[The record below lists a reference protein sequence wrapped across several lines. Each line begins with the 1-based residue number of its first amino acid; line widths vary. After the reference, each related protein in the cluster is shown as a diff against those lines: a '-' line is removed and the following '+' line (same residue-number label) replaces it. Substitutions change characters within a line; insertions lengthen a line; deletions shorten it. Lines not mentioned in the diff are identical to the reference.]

1 MNRTLED
8 RGRLQLFSAARQGL
22 SVTAQS
28 LFTLAMAA
36 RTPQDLRKNQH
47 ALQLCVVHLVGH
59 TMQHDRYI
67 AGIVVIHGQ
76 SSGHCVVYWPAAPH
90 ALVLSEYASLQLAHA
105 ELNRIGAL
113 AANVKRLARQ
123 VAPDWA
129 FEAITHHPDAARKAG
144 VLDQL
149 IQTPLGFY
157 IRGAWVVA
165 EFIRSFKVKHLA
177 PTALA
182 DEIEQV
188 VQEQIAS
195 DPLNWLAIVA
205 TSQSDA
211 SALLYRAPVQDLQR
225 QTQAACNSAKTL
237 DKYRVRRL
245 DQGSS
250 VWRGAWSFFSP
261 LSGFINQAYE
271 LLLAARRYHLSGDA
285 RDAVDVGFM
294 AAFFIIDLLMNFL
307 PGPKVKKPGV
317 PVGFSVARLHA
328 AFSRMPRL
336 RLARPGS
343 LHRLT
348 SPSPIVRF
356 KALERFRSG

>member
-1 MNRTLED
+1 M
-8 RGRLQLFSAARQGL
+8 QLFSAARQGL

-36 RTPQDLRKNQH
+36 RTPQDLRKNPH

-67 AGIVVIHGQ
+67 AGIVVIHDQ
-76 SSGHCVVYWPAAPH
+76 NSGHCVVYWPAAPH

-129 FEAITHHPDAARKAG
+129 FEAITHHPDAARKATA
-144 VLDQL
+144 VDQL
-149 IQTPLGFY
+149 LQTPLGFY
-157 IRGAWVVA
+157 ICGAWVVA

-211 SALLYRAPVQDLQR
+211 SALLYRAPVQDLPAVESAPGGFLVQVEPVVPLSSAPFAATSALSGAGGLPLERNYYVLKQQGKYYRLLETGTDAPLNRTVFVMKDQR
-225 QTQAACNSAKTL
+225 LISAAAPAPPNNPALTRLNQLCPL
-237 DKYRVRRL
+237 PLRKYR
-245 DQGSS
+245 
-250 VWRGAWSFFSP
+250 
-261 LSGFINQAYE
+261 
-271 LLLAARRYHLSGDA
+271 AAPWA
-285 RDAVDVGFM
+285 
-294 AAFFIIDLLMNFL
+294 
-307 PGPKVKKPGV
+307 
-317 PVGFSVARLHA
+317 
-328 AFSRMPRL
+328 PR
-336 RLARPGS
+336 P
-343 LHRLT
+343 
-348 SPSPIVRF
+348 
-356 KALERFRSG
+356 